1 MLERIVAALGRSSSA
16 VDLQALCAD
25 LVREND
31 ALRLENAKL
40 KAENRQLRRRLHDRE
55 LARLRRAESDCAM
68 LGALHYAGLQT
79 TAKAAADYGISKRA
93 WIAACGLLNL
103 AHIRMKD
110 GRWRDI
116 PLEEYEAAL
125 RATVA
130 LVEREGLTIW
140 TARMAKN
147 GSRGL
152 HVTNPR
158 PSERHAHNRA
168 PNHAQSA
175 MRDAPS
181 GVPIAPVS
189 GEVVGL
195 WSVERIDPYQ

>member
-1 MLERIVAALGRSSSA
+1 MIERIVAALKGPQAGEKLR
-16 VDLQALCAD
+16 ALCAD

-31 ALRLENAKL
+31 RLRLENARL

-55 LARLRRAESDCAM
+55 LARLRRAEADCAL

-79 TAKAAADYGISKRA
+79 TARAANDYGISKRA

-103 AHIRMKD
+103 AHVRMSD

-116 PLEEYEAAL
+116 PLAEYEERL
-125 RATVA
+125 RTAVA
-130 LVEREGLTIW
+130 LVECEGMPVW
-140 TARMAKN
+140 AGRMAKN

-152 HVTNPR
+152 HRTNPR
-158 PSERHAHNRA
+158 PSERHAPNRA
-168 PNHAQSA
+168 PQHAASK

-181 GVPIAPVS
+181 GFAISAPT
-189 GEVVGL
+189 GEKVGE
-195 WSVERIDPYQ
+195 WSTKVN